1 MAKIEDIKS
10 QINRW
15 DFNYGNRFDVVISEP
30 ARYTRMPNYLP
41 QYVESVTLPG
51 RSFATSD
58 IKFGTGFTQKR
69 PYNTIFEDV
78 TMVIRIDKDMFIKEW
93 FDGWT
98 NLIHNKGT
106 GYMSYMDE
114 YKSQIEINVYDRAN
128 RKVHTCIL
136 IDAYPI
142 NIASLDMNHASQNEI
157 AKLSVTFAYKTWGT
171 PQGDFADF

>member
-1 MAKIEDIKS
+1 MSIENIKS
-10 QINRW
+10 QISRW
-15 DFNYGNRFDVVISEP
+15 DFNYGNRFDVAISSP
-30 ARYTRMPNYLP
+30 ARYLNMPNFLP

-58 IKFGTGFTQKR
+58 IKIGTGFTQKR

-78 TMVIRIDKDMFIKEW
+78 TMTIRMDSGLLLKEW
-93 FDGWT
+93 FDGWQ

-106 GYMSYMDE
+106 GYMSYIDE
-114 YKSQIEINVYDRAN
+114 YKSQITINVYN
-128 RKVHTCIL
+128 RKNEKVHTCVL

-142 NIASLDMNHASQNEI
+142 NVASLDVNHSTQNDI

-171 PQGDFADF
+171 AGGGADI